1 MMKKV
6 ASYLIIFLIIIICGY
21 YFFQKENTS
30 LYNRST
36 GDISLSKNQ
45 GKFVP
50 EKETD
55 YIFVTTNS
63 EFSLNFQNLIVII
76 LSLSV
81 ILLIVRKVKK

>member
-1 MMKKV
+1 MKKV
-6 ASYLIIFLIIIICGY
+6 APYLIISLIIIISGY

-30 LYNRST
+30 LYIKSA
-36 GDISLSKNQ
+36 GDISLSNNQ

-63 EFSLNFQNLIVII
+63 EFSLDFRNLVIII